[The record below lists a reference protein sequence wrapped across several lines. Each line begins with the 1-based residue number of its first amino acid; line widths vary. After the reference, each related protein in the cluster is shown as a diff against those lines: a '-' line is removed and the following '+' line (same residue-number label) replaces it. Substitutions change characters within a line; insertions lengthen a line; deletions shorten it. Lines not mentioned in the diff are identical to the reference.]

1 MVNQDDKIK
10 KIEEVNPHLGKDLEE
25 PIAECEENSKMILD
39 LKQTVKN
46 LLDKLDTSE
55 RNNLKIDAMKNL
67 KDEEIG
73 SIKTK
78 ITTFLL
84 KIKSENKT
92 STS

>member
-1 MVNQDDKIK
+1 M
-10 KIEEVNPHLGKDLEE
+10 
-25 PIAECEENSKMILD
+25 D